1 MHANF
6 TTETIDAKTGDKFPL
21 SACPFLSN
29 WTFRRNT
36 AEYFGIWRRRDLL
49 TTTRV
54 ISSPPILQYWTL
66 HWSLSCCCFRLLFV
80 SFGYEWWPYV
90 YHVIIRNHRRL
101 QSVPVIGRFLPKGVQ
116 SSNESAIHHLIEVFL
131 VQILHWY
138 FSVRGI
144 YLPWATTWSIG
155 R

>member
-6 TTETIDAKTGDKFPL
+6 TTETMDAKTGDKFPL

-29 WTFRRNT
+29 WTFCRNP
-36 AEYFGIWRRRDLL
+36 AEYFGIWRRRYHNQSYIF
-49 TTTRV
+49 TIYTA
-54 ISSPPILQYWTL
+54 ILDVT
-66 HWSLSCCCFRLLFV
+66 LSCCCFRLLFV

-90 YHVIIRNHRRL
+90 YHEIIRNHRRL
-101 QSVPVIGRFLPKGVQ
+101 QSVPVIGKFLPKGVQ